1 MKKKLSIIFLLLIA
15 AFALSACNGDS
26 DGFNQN
32 REINV
37 ISRETGSG
45 TRDAFIE
52 LVGVQVR
59 DAGGNV
65 IDQTSS
71 EAYIAPGTS
80 IVLSRVET
88 NAYAIGYISL
98 GSLNDSVRAVP
109 INGVLPTTAS
119 VQNGTYPIFRAFN
132 LAVPAEIS
140 DLAQDFI
147 DFVLSAEGQA
157 VVESRRYVPVSS
169 GAPAYNDPHGM
180 TGTVVVLGSTSVAP
194 VMEHL
199 KEAYEAI
206 NPGVTI
212 EVQSAGS
219 SAGINSARDGL
230 ADIGMSSRELTSDE
244 LAILRSI
251 PMAFDGVAVIVHNDN
266 PVPGLTIEQVRQIF
280 VGDTT
285 RWAPLIP

>member
-1 MKKKLSIIFLLLIA
+1 MKKKLGIIFLLLIA
-15 AFALSACNGDS
+15 AIVLGACNSNS

-59 DAGGNV
+59 DGGGNV
-65 IDQTSS
+65 VDQTSS

-88 NAYAIGYISL
+88 NVYAIGYISL

-109 INGVLPTTAS
+109 INGVLPTVTA

-132 LAVPAEIS
+132 LAVPAEVS
-140 DLAQDFI
+140 DLTQDFI
-147 DFVLSAEGQA
+147 DFILSAEGQA
-157 VVESRRYVPVSS
+157 VVEGRRYVPVASNALTYS
-169 GAPAYNDPHGM
+169 GPHGM

-230 ADIGMSSRELTSDE
+230 ADIGMSSRELTESE
-244 LAILRSI
+244 LAVLGSI
-251 PMAFDGVAVIVHNDN
+251 PIAYDGVTVIVHNDN
-266 PVPGLTIEQVRQIF
+266 PISGLTIEQVRQIF
-280 VGDTT
+280 VGELT
-285 RWAPLIP
+285 RWSGINE